1 MKELNDNHSGGATT
15 LTDYEGFVND
25 DKGMFTLLNVY
36 QNLTITTLT
45 NLFTV

>member
-1 MKELNDNHSGGATT
+1 MKELNDNHSGGETT
-15 LTDYEGFVND
+15 LSDYEGFVND
-25 DKGMFTLLNVY
+25 DKGMFNLVRVY